1 METLMNMFK
10 LYPEEYGTEEAKIL
24 IFQDSNRSEKPEK
37 NFWMNIDIKEITWLS
52 ESDKCQVH
60 SQFCKCLIATCST
73 LGKLF
78 SVSEQV

>member
-37 NFWMNIDIKEITWLS
+37 NFWMNIDVIGRNKLRKNENIGDKEKKVNYFILM
-52 ESDKCQVH
+52 V
-60 SQFCKCLIATCST
+60 I
-73 LGKLF
+73 
-78 SVSEQV
+78 